1 MDAKVTLS
9 FDARVIKEA
18 KGYAAAQGISLSRL
32 TEILLR
38 KLTGGGYVNIED
50 FPVDEWVSMVSE
62 GEAEYITSPRSNKK
76 LKKQFFESRKKK

>member
-9 FDARVIKEA
+9 FDAKIIKQA
-18 KGYAAAQGISLSRL
+18 KEYAEDQGISLSRL

-38 KLTGGGYVNIED
+38 KLTSGGYNNIED

-62 GEAEYITSPRSNKK
+62 GEAEYIITPRSNKK
-76 LKKQFFESRKKK
+76 TKAAFFENRKKK

>member
-18 KGYAAAQGISLSRL
+18 KEYAAGQGISLSRL

-38 KLTGGGYVNIED
+38 KLTGGGYMNIED